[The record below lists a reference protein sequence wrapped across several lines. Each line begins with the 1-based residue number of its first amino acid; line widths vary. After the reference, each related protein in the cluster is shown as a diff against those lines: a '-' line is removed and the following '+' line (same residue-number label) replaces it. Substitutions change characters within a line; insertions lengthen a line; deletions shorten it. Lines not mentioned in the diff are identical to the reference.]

1 MIGELFEFSEVF
13 TPWLQRWRQRTEQ
26 DPQSAGE
33 RRAMMY
39 RASPAFIPRNH
50 MVEAAIASAEADND
64 YAPFNQLVDLLG
76 QPHDYQPDLAQYARP
91 PRPDQ
96 EVKQTFCGT

>member
-33 RRAMMY
+33 RRVMMTG
-39 RASPAFIPRNH
+39 
-50 MVEAAIASAEADND
+50 EAGA
-64 YAPFNQLVDLLG
+64 
-76 QPHDYQPDLAQYARP
+76 HDPYSILS
-91 PRPDQ
+91 
-96 EVKQTFCGT
+96 